1 MRRLTNK
8 TVIQKDNHRN
18 ISRRISYLRKKIEE
32 LKEVQKAL
40 EDTVSKEENLEEKT
54 IISEAPEVVKEIIS
68 KPIIEDKKEE
78 IKTIPKKEEQKDT
91 KKDDVIDDFE
101 KSYREF
107 IEKLKKEMLEQEQS
121 VEETEEYDDWD
132 WDIT

>member
-8 TVIQKDNHRN
+8 TIIQKNKQRYFFN
-18 ISRRISYLRKKIEE
+18 RISYLRNKIEE
-32 LKEVQKAL
+32 LKEIQKAL

-54 IISEAPEVVKEIIS
+54 IISETPESVKEIVS

-78 IKTIPKKEEQKDT
+78 IKTITKKEEQKDT

-121 VEETEEYDDWD
+121 VEEN
-132 WDIT
+132 

>member
-1 MRRLTNK
+1 MRRLINK

-18 ISRRISYLRKKIEE
+18 ILHRISYLRKKIEE

-54 IISEAPEVVKEIIS
+54 IISEAPEAVKEIVS

-121 VEETEEYDDWD
+121 VEEIEEDED